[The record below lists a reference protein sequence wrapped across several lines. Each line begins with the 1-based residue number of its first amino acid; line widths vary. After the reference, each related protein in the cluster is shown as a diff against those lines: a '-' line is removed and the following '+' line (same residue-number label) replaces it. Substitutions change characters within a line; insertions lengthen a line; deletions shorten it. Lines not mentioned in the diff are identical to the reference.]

1 MDVKHTLPLLP
12 LRDIVIFPS
21 MVIPLFVGR
30 DKSISSLNEVMKN
43 NKKIILVTQ
52 KNSEVDDP
60 KKTDVFTYGCESN
73 ILQLLKLPDGT
84 VKVLVEGFKR
94 VKIIDFKDDEKFITC
109 TYEYQND
116 VIAPDED
123 LMPLAMIAVRRLEK
137 LTSINKKISVE
148 TINNIKQLKDPTK
161 IVDNIASHLN
171 STMSEKQQIF
181 ETVDVKKRLNGVIK
195 IMENETSII
204 GVERKIRG
212 RVKTQMEKTQREYY
226 LNEQL
231 KAIQK
236 ELGEIEDGK
245 DETSSLNKAIIK
257 SKMPKEVQKKCMNE
271 LNKLKNMSPMSAE
284 ATVVRN
290 YLDWMI
296 DVPWYKKDKID
307 IDLNKALKVLDE
319 DHYGLE
325 KVKERIIE
333 FLAVQKRMEKSKGP
347 ILCLIGPNGAGKSTI
362 LHSIYGFTNI
372 FSGQIEIDGKEITN
386 MTPAQKLKS
395 VGIAYILQDNSVFPD
410 MTVEE
415 NLLMGG
421 YIKDKT
427 EESYQE
433 VERIFEKYER
443 LRNRRNQ
450 KAKVLSGGERRLL
463 EISRALVMKPNV
475 LLVDEPS
482 IGLEPKYID
491 MVFEILRDLQQNE
504 KKTIILV
511 EQNAKKGLEFADIG
525 YVLVSGQTAIAGK
538 GNDLLNN
545 PDVGRLFLGG

>member
-1 MDVKHTLPLLP
+1 MFSDQYSVLGKAPNLDDLKKLSSSHVHLTIKQLSAGYGKMEILHNF
-12 LRDIVIFPS
+12 D
-21 MVIPLFVGR
+21 LFVG
-30 DKSISSLNEVMKN
+30 
-43 NKKIILVTQ
+43 
-52 KNSEVDDP
+52 
-60 KKTDVFTYGCESN
+60 
-73 ILQLLKLPDGT
+73 
-84 VKVLVEGFKR
+84 
-94 VKIIDFKDDEKFITC
+94 
-109 TYEYQND
+109 
-116 VIAPDED
+116 
-123 LMPLAMIAVRRLEK
+123 
-137 LTSINKKISVE
+137 
-148 TINNIKQLKDPTK
+148 
-161 IVDNIASHLN
+161 
-171 STMSEKQQIF
+171 
-181 ETVDVKKRLNGVIK
+181 
-195 IMENETSII
+195 
-204 GVERKIRG
+204 
-212 RVKTQMEKTQREYY
+212 
-226 LNEQL
+226 
-231 KAIQK
+231 KAQ
-236 ELGEIEDGK
+236 
-245 DETSSLNKAIIK
+245 S
-257 SKMPKEVQKKCMNE
+257 
-271 LNKLKNMSPMSAE
+271 
-284 ATVVRN
+284 
-290 YLDWMI
+290 
-296 DVPWYKKDKID
+296 
-307 IDLNKALKVLDE
+307 
-319 DHYGLE
+319 
-325 KVKERIIE
+325 
-333 FLAVQKRMEKSKGP
+333 
-347 ILCLIGPNGAGKSTI
+347 LCLIGPNGAGKSTI

-372 FSGQIEIDGKEITN
+372 FSGQIAIDGKEITN
-386 MTPAQKLKS
+386 MTSAQKLKS

-433 VERIFEKYER
+433 AERIFEKYER